1 MRTKEERGGVIPL
14 LNLPILP
21 PPPPHPLLLAFSP
34 ATTVY
39 VDSKEKNNGA
49 ESEALRICEFYLS
62 YF

>member
-1 MRTKEERGGVIPL
+1 MRTKEERWGVIPL
-14 LNLPILP
+14 LNLPIPP

-34 ATTVY
+34 ATTIY

-49 ESEALRICEFYLS
+49 ESEALRICEFSLS

>member
-14 LNLPILP
+14 LNLPIP
-21 PPPPHPLLLAFSP
+21 PPPPLLLAFSP
-34 ATTVY
+34 ATTIY

>member
-14 LNLPILP
+14 LNLPI
-21 PPPPHPLLLAFSP
+21 PHPLLLAFSP
-34 ATTVY
+34 PTTIY

-49 ESEALRICEFYLS
+49 ESEALRICEFYPS

>member
-1 MRTKEERGGVIPL
+1 MRTKEERGGVISL
-14 LNLPILP
+14 LNLPIP
-21 PPPPHPLLLAFSP
+21 PHHPLLLAFSP
-34 ATTVY
+34 ATTIY